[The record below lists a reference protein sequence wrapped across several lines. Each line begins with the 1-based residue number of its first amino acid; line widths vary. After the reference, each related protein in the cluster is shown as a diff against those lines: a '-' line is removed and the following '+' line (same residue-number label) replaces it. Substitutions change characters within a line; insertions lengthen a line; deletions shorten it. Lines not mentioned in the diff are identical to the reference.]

1 MKLYLAFILLL
12 PLSGGLFNALL
23 GRMAPRRVGET
34 IACGVIWGAFACS
47 VLAFLDF
54 TAPLK
59 IEYASWLSD
68 FDFKAPITLYLDQL
82 SLSLTIMVTFVCGLI
97 HLYSV
102 GYMKDDP
109 APSRY
114 FALLNIFVFAML
126 TLILAENLPLLYL
139 GWEGVGFCSYALIG
153 FWYTEENNATAGRKA
168 FIVTRIGDTA
178 LGIAMVWMF
187 QLFGTAS
194 ISELN
199 GMGFLMPGG
208 VITALG
214 ILLLIGAAGKSAQLP
229 LSVWLPD
236 AMAGPT
242 PVSAQIHAA
251 TMVTAGVY
259 LLARMFPLIGSS
271 PTALAAI
278 AITGGVTAFYA
289 ATCACTQ
296 HDLKRIL
303 AYSTISQIGYM
314 VLGVGAGAL
323 TASTFHL
330 LTHAFFK
337 ALLFLGA
344 GCVITALHHQQVIF
358 RMGGLKKELPAVYWP
373 FLAGALCLAGFPG
386 SGGFFSK
393 DAILGAVFEKGG
405 MLYGGLFA
413 LGLLTALLTSF
424 YTFRM
429 LFVVFHDGASAPLNH
444 RPVVG
449 QDHLST
455 EENRSVDPHYGPK
468 SGVEPI
474 MSLPLIPLA
483 LVGLLGGFLNLPDSL
498 GGHGVLTVFFDQLP
512 AFTAA
517 SHASSTTE
525 TALQIIAATVSLL
538 GLGLA
543 WSRYTGQRRAESL
556 RSEEAGLPLTRF
568 LLNGWHLDDLYRLIF
583 IRPFVTVSRFLWKGI
598 DEATIDG
605 TLNGLARLLMRLGE
619 LPAGWS
625 TGRVATSLI
634 ALAGGTAAVLGYMA
648 WLLI

>member
-1 MKLYLAFILLL
+1 MKLYLALILLL

-23 GRMAPRRVGET
+23 GRTLPRRVRET
-34 IACGVIWGAFACS
+34 VACGVIWGAFACS
-47 VLAFLDF
+47 VLAFISF
-54 TAPLK
+54 TAPAR
-59 IEYASWLSD
+59 IEYASWLSA
-68 FDFKAPITLYLDQL
+68 FDFKAPVTLYLDQL
-82 SLSLTIMVTFVCGLI
+82 SLSLTLMITFVCGLI

-109 APSRY
+109 SPARY

-153 FWYTEENNATAGRKA
+153 FWYTEEKNATAGRKA

-187 QLFGTAS
+187 RLFGTTS
-194 ISELN
+194 ITELN
-199 GMGFLMPGG
+199 GMGFLMPAG

-271 PTALAAI
+271 TTALAAI
-278 AITGGVTAFYA
+278 AITGGLTAFHA
-289 ATCACTQ
+289 ATCACAQ
-296 HDLKRIL
+296 RDLKRIL

-314 VLGVGAGAL
+314 VLGVGSGAL

-344 GCVITALHHQQVIF
+344 GCVITALHHQQDIF
-358 RMGGLKKELPAVYWP
+358 SMGGLKKRQPSVYWP

-393 DAILGAVFEKGG
+393 DAILGAVFERGG
-405 MLYGGLFA
+405 PLYGALFA
-413 LGLLTALLTSF
+413 LGLVTALLTAY

-429 LFVVFHDGASAPLNH
+429 LFVVFHGASTPLSH
-444 RPVVG
+444 RSVEGENRAVG
-449 QDHLST
+449 G
-455 EENRSVDPHYGPK
+455 ENRSV
-468 SGVEPI
+468 SGVEPV
-474 MSLPLIPLA
+474 MTLTLIPLA
-483 LVGLLGGFLNLPDSL
+483 LLGLFGGIFNLPEYL
-498 GGHGVLTVFFDQLP
+498 GRHGQLS
-512 AFTAA
+512 AFLAA
-517 SHASSTTE
+517 IPGFAAPGHASPLTE
-525 TALQIIAATVSLL
+525 IFLQIIAAAVSLL
-538 GLGLA
+538 GLGMA
-543 WSRYTGQRRAESL
+543 RARYTGKNRAESL
-556 RSEEAGLPLTRF
+556 RREEAGLPITGF
-568 LLNGWHLDDLYRLIF
+568 LLNGWYLDRLYGLLF
-583 IRPFVTVSRFLWKGI
+583 VRPFVRVSRFLWKGV
-598 DEATIDG
+598 DEAAIDGTIDG
-605 TLNGLARLLMRLGE
+605 MARFTMRMGE

-625 TGRVATSLI
+625 TGRVATALI
-634 ALAGGTAAVLGYMA
+634 ALAGGTATVLGYMV
-648 WLLI
+648 WLLL